1 MKLYLIIPHS
11 FLMELFVNKR
21 FKHLTI
27 ILLSFFFVFNAQ
39 ASNMKKIGDLNV
51 HYIAIGAT
59 FLTPEIAKA
68 YNITRSRY
76 NGLINISVLDNTQ
89 AGTPAKHVSIT
100 GKARNDLGQIK
111 TLEFEEVTEGD
122 AIYYLAQVKYSDE
135 ETFYFDININDGSGN
150 KTLTFKQK
158 FYVD

>member
-1 MKLYLIIPHS
+1 MNKIIQNLSILIIA
-11 FLMELFVNKR
+11 F
-21 FKHLTI
+21 I
-27 ILLSFFFVFNAQ
+27 CIFNAN
-39 ASNMKKIGDLNV
+39 ANNMQKLDNLNV
-51 HYIAIGAT
+51 HYMAIGAT
-59 FLTPEIAKA
+59 FLTPEVAKA

-76 NGLINISVLDNTQ
+76 NGLINISVLDNTVK
-89 AGTPAKHVSIT
+89 GTPAKHVSIT

-135 ETFYFDININDGSGN
+135 ETFYFTININDGSGS
-150 KTLTFKQK
+150 KSLVFKQK

>member
-1 MKLYLIIPHS
+1 
-11 FLMELFVNKR
+11 
-21 FKHLTI
+21 
-27 ILLSFFFVFNAQ
+27 
-39 ASNMKKIGDLNV
+39 MKKTIQSLFIIFITLICAFSASANNMQKIDNLNV

-59 FLTPEIAKA
+59 FLTPEVAKA

-76 NGLINISVLDNTQ
+76 NGLINISVLDNTVK
-89 AGTPAKHVSIT
+89 GTPAKHVSIT

-122 AIYYLAQVKYSDE
+122 AIYYLAQIKYSDE
-135 ETFYFDININDGSGN
+135 ETFYFELNINDGTGS
-150 KTLTFKQK
+150 KPLTFKQK